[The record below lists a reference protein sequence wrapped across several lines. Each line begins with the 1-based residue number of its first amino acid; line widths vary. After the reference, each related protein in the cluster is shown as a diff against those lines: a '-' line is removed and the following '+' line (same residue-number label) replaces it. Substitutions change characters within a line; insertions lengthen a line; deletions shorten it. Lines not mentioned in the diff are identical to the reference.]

1 MPRRS
6 DVLLALAL
14 AAVGVGGLIGE
25 HLDPSAGITREWDA
39 LGIALALVMTLP
51 VAFRRR
57 YPIGVLVVSG
67 VALLVAADRGYGIG
81 LAQLGTVAALASAAY
96 FTNRRVTIRIAVI
109 VAGVLTVTIL
119 SAIPTDT
126 DVSVSE
132 SVATVLSAELAIFVG
147 DLLREM
153 RESQRRLGE
162 LALAED
168 RMRIA
173 REVHDVVGHSL
184 VGIALQARAARRRLD
199 RDPAKALAAI
209 DEIDALA
216 ASALAETRRA
226 VGVIRAGEPEM
237 APQPTLDG
245 LDELVGRLE
254 ADDVHVRLEREAA
267 DGVPVLV
274 QSTAFRIVQE
284 ALSNV
289 VKHAR
294 PASAVVTVRRAGDA
308 LAVEVRDDG
317 AAARVANGG
326 GHGLQGMRER
336 AELCGGTLEAGP
348 APEGGWLVSAR
359 LPIHP

>member
-1 MPRRS
+1 
-6 DVLLALAL
+6 
-14 AAVGVGGLIGE
+14 
-25 HLDPSAGITREWDA
+25 
-39 LGIALALVMTLP
+39 
-51 VAFRRR
+51 
-57 YPIGVLVVSG
+57 
-67 VALLVAADRGYGIG
+67 
-81 LAQLGTVAALASAAY
+81 
-96 FTNRRVTIRIAVI
+96 
-109 VAGVLTVTIL
+109 
-119 SAIPTDT
+119 
-126 DVSVSE
+126 
-132 SVATVLSAELAIFVG
+132 
-147 DLLREM
+147 M